1 MSYWRSVKFWAV
13 FLVLILPS
21 SVMFALPGAMFVE
34 ESAFERWAPLILP
47 LQAFVTI
54 AVPYVIARR
63 LVFRGIRSSPGF
75 PVVQTEDPRLKCFGE
90 GRL

>member
-54 AVPYVIARR
+54 AVPYVIAS
-63 LVFRGIRSSPGF
+63 LTFALS
-75 PVVQTEDPRLKCFGE
+75 TADPRYFNRIAGNE
-90 GRL
+90 V